1 MTVQY
6 NGHDGYYKVK
16 EKLSNGQTLEMR
28 FDACNDNTDEAINY
42 WVSLSIYN
50 KRKHMS
56 INEEK
61 KKSTGT
67 NPIESILVAIK
78 AFNMLEQRVIADAQ
92 AYNENI
98 NIIVGWVDNR
108 RRDAYNKVLSRKG
121 FTFGTYNNFKVL
133 RKHYKIT

>member
-6 NGHDGYYKVK
+6 NGRDGYYEVR
-16 EKLSNGQTLEMR
+16 EKLSNSQTLEMR
-28 FDACNDNTDEAINY
+28 FDAYGGETDKTINY

-50 KRKHMS
+50 KRKHAGL
-56 INEEK
+56 NEEK
-61 KKSTGT
+61 KLSTGT
-67 NPIESILVAIK
+67 NPIESILVAQK
-78 AFNMLEQRVIADAQ
+78 AFNMLEQRVVEDAHR
-92 AYNENI
+92 YDEDI

-133 RKHYKIT
+133 RKHYG